1 MDGTEPRSGK
11 IVGYQVRIKRIVVIQ
26 RQFEIQGIGRA
37 NEAQSLRPKPIRM
50 KCFSRPLIAL
60 RTFMAQIA
68 GL

>member
-11 IVGYQVRIKRIVVIQ
+11 IVGYQVRIKRIVAPQ
-26 RQFEIQGIGRA
+26 RQFEIQGIGHA
-37 NEAQSLRPKPIRM
+37 NEVQLLRTNPIRM